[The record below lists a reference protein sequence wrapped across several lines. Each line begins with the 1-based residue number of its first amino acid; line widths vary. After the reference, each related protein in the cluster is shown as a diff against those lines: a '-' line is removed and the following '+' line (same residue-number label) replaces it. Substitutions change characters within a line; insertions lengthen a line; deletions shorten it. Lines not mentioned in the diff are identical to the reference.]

1 MSMAHTLTAEDREI
15 LAFER
20 HWWKFP
26 EAKETQTR
34 ERFGLTMAHYYNRLN
49 WIIEQPEA
57 LELDPL
63 VVRRLRRQRAG
74 RVASRLR
81 D

>member
-1 MSMAHTLTAEDREI
+1 MAHTLTAQDREI
-15 LAFER
+15 LDFER
-20 HWWKFP
+20 HWWTVP
-26 EAKETQTR
+26 DAKEHLTR

-57 LELDPL
+57 LDLDPL
-63 VVRRLRRQRAG
+63 VVRRLPRQRAG